1 MSLLYSVSAP
11 LSFGEGLGVRLPQ
24 ETISKT
30 ENKTVILNTK
40 FEIIP
45 LKLEYFIAKRLI
57 TAKDHK
63 SSISAPII
71 KIAIIAIALG
81 MIMMIVS
88 IATGIGLQQK
98 IRQKVSAFN
107 GHIII
112 SGYNDNNSDVSTK
125 PISIQQSFYP
135 NFKNVDGIQHVQA
148 VASKAGIIR
157 TESAFEGII
166 FKGVGNDY
174 QTENL
179 KEYLT
184 EGRLPNFKSNLN
196 EEVLISQYL
205 CNRLGLKLGDKFVT
219 YFMKE
224 NDEGF
229 NLRNFKIV
237 GIYNSGFQEFDASYV
252 IGDIRHLQRI
262 NKWKPDQIG
271 AFEVFVNN
279 FTQIEPIGQQVYQET
294 SSILDSQT
302 IVEKY
307 YYIFEWLKLFDFNII
322 IILIVMIA
330 VSTINMVVAL
340 LVLIL
345 ERTQMIGIL
354 KSLGA
359 NNWSIRKVFLYN
371 AAYLIGRGLL
381 WGNVIGIGLLLI
393 QKYFGIIKLNPE
405 SYYVN
410 VAPVDINL
418 FYIFLLNIGTV
429 VICLL
434 VLLIPSFIITKIT
447 PSKSIRFE

>member
-1 MSLLYSVSAP
+1 M
-11 LSFGEGLGVRLPQ
+11 
-24 ETISKT
+24 
-30 ENKTVILNTK
+30 NTK

-45 LKLEYFIAKRLI
+45 LKLDYFIAKRLI
-57 TAKDHK
+57 TTKDHK

-71 KIAIIAIALG
+71 KIAITAIALG
-81 MIMMIVS
+81 MIMMMVS

-112 SGYNDNNSDVSTK
+112 SGYNDNNSDVSTTSVSK
-125 PISIQQSFYP
+125 NQNFYP
-135 NFKNVDGIQHVQA
+135 KFTAVDGIAHIQA

-157 TESAFEGII
+157 TETAFEGII
-166 FKGVGNDY
+166 FKGVGADY
-174 QTENL
+174 DTSNL
-179 KEYLT
+179 KEYLVA
-184 EGRLPNFKSNLN
+184 GRLPNFKSNLN

-205 CNRLGLKLGDKFVT
+205 ANRLGLKNNDSFVT

-224 NDEGF
+224 NGEGY

-237 GIYNSGFQEFDASYV
+237 GIYNSGFQEFDAAYV
-252 IGDIRHLQRI
+252 IGDIRHVQRI
-262 NKWKPDQIG
+262 NKWKPDEVG
-271 AFEVFVNN
+271 AFEVFVND
-279 FTQIEPIGQQVYQET
+279 FTQIEQKGQEVYQET
-294 SSILDSQT
+294 SSTLDSQT
-302 IVEKY
+302 IVDKY
-307 YYIFEWLKLFDFNII
+307 YYIFEWLKLFDVNIVV
-322 IILIVMIA
+322 ILIVMIA

-359 NNWSIRKVFLYN
+359 NNWSIRKIFLYN

-381 WGNVIGIGLLLI
+381 WGNIVGFTLLLL

-410 VAPVDINL
+410 EAPVDINL
-418 FYIFLLNIGTV
+418 SSMLLLNVGTV
-429 VICLL
+429 VVCLL
-434 VLLIPSFIITKIT
+434 VLLIPSYIITKIT